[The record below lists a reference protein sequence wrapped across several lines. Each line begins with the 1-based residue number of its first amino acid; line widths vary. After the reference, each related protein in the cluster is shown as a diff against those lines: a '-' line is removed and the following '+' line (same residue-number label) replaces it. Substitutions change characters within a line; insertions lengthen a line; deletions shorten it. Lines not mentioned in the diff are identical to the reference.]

1 MWCWGCRSGEQ
12 RRAWALELSLK
23 EVGESAVGELGD
35 SDFEFD
41 SELEPL
47 LVVVLGSSKDCWLLL
62 HVSTCR

>member
-47 LVVVLGSSKDCWLLL
+47 LVVLGSSKDCWLLL